1 MAWALMS
8 WDLSG
13 KVGWTDMG
21 DRLLPVTVRFT
32 SAAYAAICE
41 IASEHGMSMA
51 DVVRRGFDRELSNY
65 LGNIV
70 YMDFEQG
77 KAIQNQLAY
86 LATQMQQILFELRR
100 IGVNYNQE
108 IKLRQMAKKYS
119 QRRAEIDQ
127 KYGKKIQ
134 KPTWKE
140 SYDDVQR
147 RLKSKEEY
155 QSELDTLEENQLS
168 EKNSIIRQSKGLDM
182 QALDRLISRYEAAT
196 GKAGETLCRMLGSV
210 AQGTAQG
217 R

>member
-1 MAWALMS
+1 
-8 WDLSG
+8 
-13 KVGWTDMG
+13 MG

-41 IASEHGMSMA
+41 IASEQGMSMA

-65 LGNIV
+65 LDNIV
-70 YMDFEQG
+70 YMDYDQG
-77 KAIQNQLAY
+77 KAIQEQLAG
-86 LATQMQQILFELRR
+86 LANKMQEISFELHR

-108 IKLRQMAKKYS
+108 IKLRQMAKKYN
-119 QRRAEIDQ
+119 QRRAEIDR
-127 KYGKKIQ
+127 KYERAIRR
-134 KPTWKE
+134 PAWKE

-155 QSELDTLEENQLS
+155 QAELNAIVEHQQVEEAN
-168 EKNSIIRQSKGLDM
+168 IRNQSKGLDIET
-182 QALDRLISRYEAAT
+182 LNRLISRYEAAT
-196 GKAGETLCRMLGSV
+196 GKVGEILCRMLGSV